1 MKKFILIIII
11 ILGVLIMLKPVSA
24 IIKDSIA
31 NIMYRGNVVTGT
43 VAVVNGDGS
52 YDVFISESDVAYP
65 KIFTLSANPNLAVG
79 DKVRILYK
87 GGCKELPII
96 LPPST
101 AAEPEIVMFENQII
115 YLNTNYSNLAN
126 PDHRYGMPILAISD
140 HNVTQVHV
148 FCKRFGSPGTV
159 NVKIYAA
166 DANKKPTGE
175 VLSSG
180 NFDGDTLE
188 ETGAWKEIDVS
199 LCTFSEGNWYV
210 IVFDVPGAGSW
221 HYFRWY
227 GKFTNVYPDAVGVYS
242 NNAGVTWS
250 YTFVD
255 FTFKIY
261 GY

>member
-1 MKKFILIIII
+1 
-11 ILGVLIMLKPVSA
+11 MLKPVSA
-24 IIKDSIA
+24 IIKDSIG
-31 NIMYRGNVVTGT
+31 NIMYRGNVVTGI
-43 VAVVNGDGS
+43 VATDNGDKS
-52 YDVFISESDVAYP
+52 YDCYISESEVAYP

-96 LPPST
+96 LPPTIT
-101 AAEPEIVMFENQII
+101 APPEIVMFENQLI
-115 YLNTNYSNLAN
+115 YVNTSYSNLAN
-126 PDHRYGMPILAISD
+126 ADHRIGMPILAISD

-166 DANKKPTGE
+166 DANKKPTGAI
-175 VLSSG
+175 LSSG
-180 NFDGDTLE
+180 SFDGDTLE

-199 LCTFSEGNWYV
+199 LCAFTGGNWYV

-227 GKFTNVYPDAVGVYS
+227 GTFANVYPNAVGVYS
-242 NNAGVTWS
+242 NNAGETWS
-250 YTFVD
+250 YLSID
-255 FTFKIY
+255 YSFKIY